1 MGKTM
6 VVWARMVLVDA
17 SSIRMITIRSIFR
30 FIFRFIFLRFVPHRR
45 FSESFVVS
53 RSLLVGES

>member
-1 MGKTM
+1 M

-17 SSIRMITIRSIFR
+17 SSIRMITIR
-30 FIFRFIFLRFVPHRR
+30 FIFRFIFLRFVAHRR
-45 FSESFVVS
+45 VCESFVVS